1 MSSLTGRIA
10 LVAGA
15 TRGAG
20 RGIATALGEA
30 GATVYCTGRS
40 SRPPHAAVAPGPRP
54 ETIEETAERVTAA
67 GGRGVPVMVDHA
79 DEGQVQALGERVRA
93 EHGGLD
99 LLVNDVWGG
108 DALMEYGVP
117 VWQMSIDKGRRMFES
132 AVWTHL
138 VNVRHLTP
146 LLFGRERPLVVEVTD
161 GDTFGYRGALMYDL
175 VKMTIIRLAW
185 DLAIEL
191 KPKGVTA
198 LSITPGFLRSEA
210 MLELMGVTE
219 QTWQQAANK
228 DFAACSET
236 PLYVGRAVAALAA
249 DPRVAERAGRVF
261 SSWGLAREYGFTD
274 ADGRRP
280 MWDEHFAA
288 AYGRYPAADEAAFAS
303 WRDGPFELAAGE
315 GYPTPEEIT
324 RLG

>member
-1 MSSLTGRIA
+1 MGSLTGRIT

-40 SRPPHAAVAPGPRP
+40 SRATAPRDPKRP

-67 GGRGVPVMVDHA
+67 GGRGIAVQVDHT
-79 DEGQVQALGERVRA
+79 DEAQVAALGERIRA
-93 EHGGLD
+93 DHGGLD

-108 DALMEYGVP
+108 DVLMEFGVP
-117 VWQMSIDKGRRMFES
+117 VWKISIDRARRMFDS
-132 AVWTHL
+132 AVFTHL

-161 GDTFGYRGALMYDL
+161 GDTFGYRGALVYDL
-175 VKMTIIRLAW
+175 VKMTVIRLAW
-185 DLAIEL
+185 DLSVEL
-191 KPKGVTA
+191 RPQGVTA

-210 MLELMGVTE
+210 MLDLFGVTE
-219 QTWQQAANK
+219 QTWQQAPSPH
-228 DFAACSET
+228 FAACSET

-249 DPRVAERAGRVF
+249 EPNVAARNGRVF

-280 MWDEHFAA
+280 MWDEHFER
-288 AYGRYPAADEAAFAS
+288 AYGRYPAADEAAFTS
-303 WRDGPFELAAGE
+303 WEDGPFELSQGD
-315 GYPTPEEIT
+315 GYPTSE
-324 RLG
+324 